1 MIPERSSPIAGNL
14 AAPADRSARG
24 QEIASHEL
32 FRGAQEII
40 IVHHNEEYRL
50 RITRQNK
57 LILTK

>member
-1 MIPERSSPIAGNL
+1 MIPERSSPIAGNP
-14 AAPADRSARG
+14 AARSARG

-40 IVHHNEEYRL
+40 IVHRNEEYRL